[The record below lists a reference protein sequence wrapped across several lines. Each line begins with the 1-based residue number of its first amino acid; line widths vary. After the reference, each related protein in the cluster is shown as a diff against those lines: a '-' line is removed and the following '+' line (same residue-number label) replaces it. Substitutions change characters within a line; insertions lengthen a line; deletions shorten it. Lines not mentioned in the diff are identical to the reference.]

1 MSDLSN
7 IEVNFKLWLQA
18 KGTNLSFGEGR
29 WRLLKTLDET
39 GSLSSAS
46 KRLGVSYRKA
56 WGDLKKTESLFN
68 AKLVL
73 RERGG
78 REGGKMKLTED
89 GKNLVAAYEELQGR
103 LKSLVQEFYVHK
115 FEKIL

>member
-1 MSDLSN
+1 MPDLSN
-7 IEVNFKLWLQA
+7 IEVNFKFWLQA

-29 WRLLKTLDET
+29 WRLLKMLNET
-39 GSLSSAS
+39 GSLKSAS
-46 KRLGVSYRKA
+46 RDLGVSYRKA

-78 REGGKMKLTED
+78 RDGGKMKLTED
-89 GKNLVAAYEELQGR
+89 GKKLVGAYEELRGR
-103 LKSLVQEFYVHK
+103 LKSLVQEFYDHE
-115 FEKIL
+115 FEEIL